1 MVNSDTQ
8 AAKDF
13 KKAVTAAKNRREM
26 FWRSQAPDLAGMLT
40 QALEQLKKTVH
51 DPQVGVEALVDF
63 YKRDADILERCDDSF
78 GNVGDVFRIAA
89 AEMFVDYAS
98 QCSDK
103 EKIAEQV
110 LALQEDSNY
119 GVRDVLIDK
128 VSSFLDKSGIE
139 WLIDKIERRIPAGE
153 DIISQRPWLI
163 MIESLACQIKD
174 GALFERTRERNWQ
187 GLNSRAYIEIAK
199 VYFSAGDALIAYDR
213 LQKAAECGAKDEHE
227 YAELF
232 RDVCRA
238 LGKAAEVDKIS
249 RDIFRRHRCMDTLN
263 ELISQIG
270 EDKRAEIIYKEAD
283 LIMAAKEFSIID
295 AQFLLD
301 VGEVQ
306 GAQDYI
312 IARREQLDGEQY
324 YHLPPLAENLE
335 AKRLFLASVVI
346 YRALLEDNLAKA
358 LSKYYSHGVRYLR
371 RLDAL
376 ADHITDWRG
385 IEPHAGYA
393 QEIRQQHG
401 RKPAFWA
408 KYGFANRKANHGF
421 SNQ

>member
-1 MVNSDTQ
+1 
-8 AAKDF
+8 
-13 KKAVTAAKNRREM
+13 M

-174 GALFERTRERNWQ
+174 GALFERTRSVTGR
-187 GLNSRAYIEIAK
+187 G
-199 VYFSAGDALIAYDR
+199 LIAGR
-213 LQKAAECGAKDEHE
+213 
-227 YAELF
+227 
-232 RDVCRA
+232 
-238 LGKAAEVDKIS
+238 I
-249 RDIFRRHRCMDTLN
+249 
-263 ELISQIG
+263 
-270 EDKRAEIIYKEAD
+270 
-283 LIMAAKEFSIID
+283 
-295 AQFLLD
+295 
-301 VGEVQ
+301 
-306 GAQDYI
+306 
-312 IARREQLDGEQY
+312 
-324 YHLPPLAENLE
+324 
-335 AKRLFLASVVI
+335 
-346 YRALLEDNLAKA
+346 
-358 LSKYYSHGVRYLR
+358 LR
-371 RLDAL
+371 
-376 ADHITDWRG
+376 
-385 IEPHAGYA
+385 
-393 QEIRQQHG
+393 
-401 RKPAFWA
+401 
-408 KYGFANRKANHGF
+408 
-421 SNQ
+421 